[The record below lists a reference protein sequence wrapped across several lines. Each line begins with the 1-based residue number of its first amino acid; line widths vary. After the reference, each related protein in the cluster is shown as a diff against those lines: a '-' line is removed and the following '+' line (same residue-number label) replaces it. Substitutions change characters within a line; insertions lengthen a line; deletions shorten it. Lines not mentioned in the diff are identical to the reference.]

1 MTDGLAN
8 QYMLKSI
15 HKKILAVLKLLAP
28 ILLILRIC
36 MFSSEAACSNSLVFY
51 CGLMEKIA

>member
-36 MFSSEAACSNSLVFY
+36 MFSSEAPTPLRFIVD
-51 CGLMEKIA
+51 